1 MYFLA
6 RGSFVVVLRLNVVST
21 ELAIASGTE
30 FRSTIELA
38 ELIGPYA
45 FLGAFPGWIRCNI
58 ISRYPCFKILKLP
71 WPKNVAHPSY
81 ITKINHINV
90 HHVHGC
96 LGR

>member
-30 FRSTIELA
+30 FRSTVELA

-45 FLGAFPGWIRCNI
+45 FLCFSRMDSVQYYFPVSMLQDTKTPMVQKRRP
-58 ISRYPCFKILKLP
+58 SKLHHQ
-71 WPKNVAHPSY
+71 NQSY
-81 ITKINHINV
+81 
-90 HHVHGC
+90 
-96 LGR
+96 